1 MDDFKIIARL
11 LGAIRAGEEDGVFN
25 VNLVDEKVLKTTAK
39 KRDSLAIKLQK
50 KNYIDGLLTTEDID
64 NMPEPCVLW
73 AYSHPTITL
82 DGLEYIATNAP
93 LQKAMREIKEAGI
106 SLAAQ
111 IVSDAISSMI
121 K

>member
-11 LGAIRAGEEDGVFN
+11 LGAIRAGEENGIFD

-50 KNYIDGLLTTEDID
+50 KKYIDGLFIIDDID
-64 NMPEPCVLW
+64 NMSEPCVLW
-73 AYSHPTITL
+73 SSSKPTVTL

-93 LQKAMREIKEAGI
+93 LQKAMREIKDVGI

-111 IVSDAISSMI
+111 VVSNSISEMI